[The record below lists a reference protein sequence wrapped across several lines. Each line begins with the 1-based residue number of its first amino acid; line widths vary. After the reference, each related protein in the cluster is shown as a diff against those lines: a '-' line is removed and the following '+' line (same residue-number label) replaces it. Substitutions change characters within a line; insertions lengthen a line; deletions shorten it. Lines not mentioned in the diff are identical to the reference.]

1 MGNAMATGGS
11 PGPISSAGWQWCSRS
26 FQVHK
31 SSQVKCIY
39 IAHLKTTR
47 VDQGAVTQAVT
58 HCT

>member
-1 MGNAMATGGS
+1 MATGGS